1 MVFNIAVV
9 EDEKDLNSLIKAYL
23 EKEGYNVDSYI
34 CGKDAIENI
43 NKNYHLWI
51 LDIMLGD
58 DVSGYDIIKK

>member
-34 CGKDAIENI
+34 CG
-43 NKNYHLWI
+43 
-51 LDIMLGD
+51 
-58 DVSGYDIIKK
+58 